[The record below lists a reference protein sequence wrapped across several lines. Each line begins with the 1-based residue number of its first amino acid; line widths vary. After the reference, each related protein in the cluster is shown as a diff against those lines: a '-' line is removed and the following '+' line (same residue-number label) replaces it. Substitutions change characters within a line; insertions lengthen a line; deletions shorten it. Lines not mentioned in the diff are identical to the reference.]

1 MKLHTRGNNSPFS
14 ITLSCR
20 TKGQRDTKGQLIK
33 SPVWRQ
39 NCMKSLLKGW
49 HSIKSQ
55 IWFLCSK
62 CSSLSLNV
70 SGSRTASCTQWMKLS
85 RSVVSDS
92 CDPMDYSLP
101 VSSVHGILQA
111 RILESVAVLFARGSS
126 QPRDWTQVSCIA
138 GGFFT
143 NWATRK
149 VVAAYNNTGLLPDN
163 SGGQKSSLRFHAAKS
178 RCGQVC
184 VPFWRL

>member
-1 MKLHTRGNNSPFS
+1 MLILNICHVITQTSHISFKCLHGRPSSIQFLLTDFIDLSIAALRNHHKL
-14 ITLSCR
+14 
-20 TKGQRDTKGQLIK
+20 
-33 SPVWRQ
+33 
-39 NCMKSLLKGW
+39 
-49 HSIKSQ
+49 
-55 IWFLCSK
+55 
-62 CSSLSLNV
+62 SSL
-70 SGSRTASCTQWMKLS
+70 QWWWWS
-85 RSVVSDS
+85 HSVVSDS
-92 CDPMDYSLP
+92 YDPMDYSLP

-111 RILESVAVLFARGSS
+111 RILESLAILFARGSS

-149 VVAAYNNTGLLPDN
+149 VVAAYNNTGLLSDN
-163 SGGQKSSLRFHAAKS
+163 SGGQKSSLGFHAAKS

>member
-1 MKLHTRGNNSPFS
+1 MLILNICHVITQTSHISFKCLHGRPSSIQFLLTDFIDLSIAALRNHHKL
-14 ITLSCR
+14 
-20 TKGQRDTKGQLIK
+20 
-33 SPVWRQ
+33 
-39 NCMKSLLKGW
+39 
-49 HSIKSQ
+49 
-55 IWFLCSK
+55 
-62 CSSLSLNV
+62 SSL
-70 SGSRTASCTQWMKLS
+70 QWWWLS

-143 NWATRK
+143 NFTITQVYYLTILEVRSP
-149 VVAAYNNTGLLPDN
+149 AYVSTQLNPGVGRSVFP
-163 SGGQKSSLRFHAAKS
+163 SEGSRGQCFLAFSSF
-178 RCGQVC
+178 
-184 VPFWRL
+184 

>member
-1 MKLHTRGNNSPFS
+1 MLILNICHVITQTSHISFKCLHGRPSSIQFLLTDFIDLSIAALRNHHKL
-14 ITLSCR
+14 
-20 TKGQRDTKGQLIK
+20 
-33 SPVWRQ
+33 
-39 NCMKSLLKGW
+39 
-49 HSIKSQ
+49 
-55 IWFLCSK
+55 
-62 CSSLSLNV
+62 SSL
-70 SGSRTASCTQWMKLS
+70 QWWWWS

-92 CDPMDYSLP
+92 YDPMDYSLP
-101 VSSVHGILQA
+101 VSSVQGILQA
-111 RILESVAVLFARGSS
+111 RILESLAILFARGSS

-149 VVAAYNNTGLLPDN
+149 VVAAYNNTGLLSDN
-163 SGGQKSSLRFHAAKS
+163 SGGQKSSLGFHAAKS

>member
-1 MKLHTRGNNSPFS
+1 MLILNICHVITQTSHISFKCLHGRPSSIQFLLTDFIDLSIAALRNHHKL
-14 ITLSCR
+14 
-20 TKGQRDTKGQLIK
+20 
-33 SPVWRQ
+33 
-39 NCMKSLLKGW
+39 
-49 HSIKSQ
+49 
-55 IWFLCSK
+55 
-62 CSSLSLNV
+62 SSL
-70 SGSRTASCTQWMKLS
+70 QWWWWS

-92 CDPMDYSLP
+92 YDPMDYSLP

-111 RILESVAVLFARGSS
+111 RILESLAILFARGSS

-149 VVAAYNNTGLLPDN
+149 VVAAYNNTGLLSDN
-163 SGGQKSSLRFHAAKS
+163 SGGQKSSLGFHAAKS

>member
-1 MKLHTRGNNSPFS
+1 MLILNICHVITQTSHISFKRLHGRPSSIQFLLTDFIDLSIAALRNHHKL
-14 ITLSCR
+14 
-20 TKGQRDTKGQLIK
+20 
-33 SPVWRQ
+33 
-39 NCMKSLLKGW
+39 
-49 HSIKSQ
+49 
-55 IWFLCSK
+55 
-62 CSSLSLNV
+62 SSL
-70 SGSRTASCTQWMKLS
+70 QWWWLS

-92 CDPMDYSLP
+92 YDPMDYSLP

-111 RILESVAVLFARGSS
+111 RILESLAVLFARGSS

-149 VVAAYNNTGLLPDN
+149 VVAAYNNTGLLSDN
-163 SGGQKSSLRFHAAKS
+163 SGGQKSSLGFHAAKS